1 MSALPTMER
10 LSLAMPRKRFAQ
22 QRFCVERRNSGMSA
36 LPTFLHRIRKVG
48 TSDME
53 LVPTMERLM
62 GVEPTCQA
70 WEACILPMNYS
81 RIFF

>member
-1 MSALPTMER
+1 
-10 LSLAMPRKRFAQ
+10 
-22 QRFCVERRNSGMSA
+22 MSA
-36 LPTFLHRIRKVG
+36 LPTFPHRIKKVG
-48 TSDME
+48 TSDMK